1 MPNLYWNTRYL
12 IDECGVDGFYYEGG
26 GEAYSF
32 EPVKAYAMSKLLWNS
47 DMTYD
52 EFNDVIKD
60 FLYVYF
66 GGGAEEIFEY
76 MEMLTEAGDLS
87 GTCFVNNFDRPG
99 DMYSY
104 EYLAEHYDEMRAL
117 LETAL
122 AKAERGIHKER
133 IEKLIACCDFMGL
146 TSVHNDW
153 YLAGNRVDDYKER
166 FDYMY
171 DTIVKYDLD
180 VFSSDLYTLPSE
192 KNYDENIM
200 KQIYDEGSRRPGVDP
215 Y

>member
-1 MPNLYWNTRYL
+1 MNYGDGYEELYRY
-12 IDECGVDGFYYEGG
+12 I
-26 GEAYSF
+26 
-32 EPVKAYAMSKLLWNS
+32 
-47 DMTYD
+47 
-52 EFNDVIKD
+52 
-60 FLYVYF
+60 
-66 GGGAEEIFEY
+66 
-76 MEMLTEAGDLS
+76 EMQTEAGDQC

-104 EYLAEHYDEMRAL
+104 EYLAENYDEMRAL
-117 LETAL
+117 LETAYE
-122 AKAERGIHKER
+122 KAERGIHKER

-171 DTIVKYDLD
+171 DTIVKYDMD
-180 VFSSDLYTLPSE
+180 VFSSDMYKLPEE
-192 KNYDENIM
+192 KNYDINIM
-200 KQIYDEGSRRPGVDP
+200 KQIYEEGSRRHGVDP